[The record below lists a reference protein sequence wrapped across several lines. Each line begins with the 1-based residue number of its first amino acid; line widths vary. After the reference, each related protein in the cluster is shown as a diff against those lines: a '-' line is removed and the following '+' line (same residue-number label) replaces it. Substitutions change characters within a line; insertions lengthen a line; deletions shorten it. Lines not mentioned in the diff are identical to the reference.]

1 MKRLLLLP
9 ILLLFLFITV
19 NAQEKG
25 GFISGKVNTAD
36 GRPAGNVLVFIK
48 GLKSIAYTNAEGNFK
63 IFSPEGKQVL
73 IFQTA
78 TKKQIEQPVTVTGNQ
93 QQEIPAVRLKENS
106 YELNEVVITGQY
118 EPQSLR
124 NSVYN
129 VRTISS
135 EMIRLRGATE
145 LKNILSTELGIR
157 FTTDRPTGISSP
169 DLMGVSGAGIKI
181 LLDGVPM
188 MDRGTG
194 KESLGQ
200 IDVNTVERIEI
211 VEGPMSVIYG
221 TDAMAGVINII
232 TKRGGQDHFSV
243 TARVQEETAGKEYDA
258 FDGKGTHN
266 EFLGFN
272 WQKNGWN
279 VAASGS
285 RNNFGGWQGN
295 KIGRE
300 QEWLPKNQWLTSAA
314 AGYKNGKFDVWYRF
328 NGADESLKLLGP
340 ITNSPRVSDKEYISK
355 RWFHQLQG
363 AVFVN
368 DKLSI
373 DAAAAYTDYSRRT
386 LSTDLELATGKE
398 TLSTE
403 LGSQDLDELGTVF
416 FRTTAQ
422 YKISP
427 ELVLQPGIEYN
438 RNSGQGGR
446 ISGSPVI
453 NDYSFFLSTQWQVNE
468 AIQLKPGFRLTKNSI
483 YKAPPIIPSLHSK
496 IRLNKDLDLRLSYAR
511 GFRAPML
518 RELYFYY
525 KDTNHDIAG
534 NLDLKAEYSNSF
546 HGSLAWAV
554 KTTPDLR
561 FNTIVSGFFNDYK
574 NKIDLGLVEGTTNV
588 NTYLNIAKNKTT
600 GGEWNN
606 TLYWKGLQASLGF
619 AYIGQYNMY
628 SEEKEQL
635 GDSPKFVWT
644 PEINSNISYLLPK
657 INTNISLFYKFT
669 GEKSTYVLSQ
679 GTSGTTARLSKM
691 AAFHIADL
699 TLNKTINKYLSLNG
713 GVRNLFDVTRIRAT
727 GVEEGAHTNDGS
739 NPFGYGRSYFL
750 GLTMNWAKK

>member
-1 MKRLLLLP
+1 MRQILLLP
-9 ILLLFLFITV
+9 VLLFFFVIRT

-25 GFISGKVNTAD
+25 GFISGTVNTAD
-36 GRPAGNVLVFIK
+36 GKPAANVLVFIK
-48 GLKSIAYTNAEGNFK
+48 GQKSIAYSTDKGSFK
-63 IFSPEGKQVL
+63 IYAPEGEQTL
-73 IFQTA
+73 IFQSV
-78 TKKQIEQPVTVTGNQ
+78 TKKQIETPVKVLANQ
-93 QQEIPAVRLKENS
+93 DQTIASIRLKENA

-145 LKNILSTELGIR
+145 LKNILNTELGIR
-157 FTTDRPTGISSP
+157 FSTDRPTGITSP
-169 DLMGVSGAGIKI
+169 ELMGVSGAGIKI

-194 KESLGQ
+194 KESIGQ

-232 TKRGGQDHFSV
+232 TKRGAQDQFSV

-258 FDGKGTHN
+258 FSGKGTHN

-272 WQKNGWN
+272 WQKKGWN

-285 RNNFGGWQGN
+285 RNNFGGWQGQ
-295 KIGRE
+295 KTGRE
-300 QEWLPKNQWLTSAA
+300 QEWLPKNQWLTSAT
-314 AGYKNGKFDVWYRF
+314 AGYKTGKFDVWYRF

-340 ITNSPRVSDKEYISK
+340 ISNSPKVSDKEYISK

-363 AVFVN
+363 SVYVN
-368 DKLSI
+368 DQLSI

-403 LGSQDLDELGTVF
+403 LGAQDLDELGTVF
-416 FRTTAQ
+416 FRSTVQ
-422 YKISP
+422 YKVLP
-427 ELVLQPGIEYN
+427 QLTLQPGIEYN

-453 NDYSFFLSTQWQVNE
+453 NDYSFFLSTQWQLND
-468 AIQLKPGFRLTKNSI
+468 AIQLKPGFRLTKNSV
-483 YKAPPIIPSLHSK
+483 YSAPPIIPSLHTK
-496 IRLNKDLDLRLSYAR
+496 IKLNKDLDLRLSYAR

-554 KTTPDLR
+554 NTSHDLR
-561 FNTIVSGFFNDYK
+561 FNTILSGFFNDYI
-574 NKIDLGLVEGTTNV
+574 NKIDLGLVAGTTNV

-600 GGEWNN
+600 GAEWNN

-628 SEEKEQL
+628 SEEESL
-635 GDSPKFVWT
+635 GDTPKFVWT
-644 PEINSNISYLLPK
+644 PELNSNISYLVPK
-657 INTNISLFYKFT
+657 INTNVSLFYKFT
-669 GEKSTYVLSQ
+669 GEKSAYILTN
-679 GTSGTTARLSKM
+679 GTAGTTARLSKV
-691 AAFHIADL
+691 AAYHMADL
-699 TLNKTINKYLSLNG
+699 TLNKTINKYVSINA
-713 GVRNLFDVTRIRAT
+713 GVRNLLDVTRVRIT
-727 GVEEGAHTNDGS
+727 GEEAGAHTNDGNS
-739 NPFGYGRSYFL
+739 PMGYGRSYFL

>member
-1 MKRLLLLP
+1 MRQLLLLL
-9 ILLLFLFITV
+9 ILLFISVITA

-25 GFISGKVNTAD
+25 GFISGTVNTAE
-36 GRPAGNVLVFIK
+36 GRPAANVLVFIK
-48 GLKSIAYTNAEGNFK
+48 GQKSITYTNDKGAFK
-63 IFSPEGKQVL
+63 IFAAEGPQIL
-73 IFQTA
+73 IFQSV
-78 TKKQIEQPVTVTGNQ
+78 TKKQIETPLQVVSNQ
-93 QQEIPAVRLKENS
+93 HQELPAIRLKENA

-129 VRTISS
+129 VRTISA

-145 LKNILSTELGIR
+145 LKNILNTELGIR
-157 FTTDRPTGISSP
+157 FSTDRPTGITSP
-169 DLMGVSGAGIKI
+169 ELMGVSGAGIKI

-232 TKRGGQDHFSV
+232 TKRGGQDQFSV
-243 TARVQEETAGKEYDA
+243 TVRAQEESAGKEYDA
-258 FDGKGTHN
+258 FSGKGIHN
-266 EFLGFN
+266 EFIGLN
-272 WQKNGWN
+272 WQKKGWQL
-279 VAASGS
+279 AASGS
-285 RNNFGGWQGN
+285 RNNFGGWQGL
-295 KIGRE
+295 KTGRE
-300 QEWLPKNQWLTSAA
+300 QEWLPKDQWLTSAT
-314 AGYKNGKFDVWYRF
+314 AGYKNGKFDIWYRF

-340 ITNSPRVSDKEYISK
+340 ISNSPRVSDKEYISK

-363 AVFVN
+363 SVYVN
-368 DKLSI
+368 DQLSI

-403 LGSQDLDELGTVF
+403 LGAQDLDELGTIF
-416 FRTTAQ
+416 FRSTVQ
-422 YKISP
+422 YKILP
-427 ELVLQPGIEYN
+427 ELSLQPGIEFN
-438 RNSGQGGR
+438 RNSGQGQR

-453 NDYSFFLSTQWQVNE
+453 NDYSFFLSTQWQLND
-468 AIQLKPGFRLTKNSI
+468 AIQLKPGFRLTKNSV
-483 YKAPPIIPSLHSK
+483 YSAPPIIPSLHTK
-496 IRLNKDLDLRLSYAR
+496 IKLNKDLDLRLSYAR

-554 KTTPDLR
+554 KTSPDLR
-561 FNTIVSGFFNDYK
+561 FNTILSGFFNDYK

-606 TLYWKGLQASLGF
+606 TLYWKGLQASVGF

-628 SEEKEQL
+628 SEDKETL
-635 GDSPKFVWT
+635 GDTPKFVWT
-644 PEINSNISYLLPK
+644 PELNSNISYLVPK
-657 INTNISLFYKFT
+657 INTNVSLFYKFT
-669 GEKSTYVLSQ
+669 GEKSAYILTNGSQ
-679 GTSGTTARLSKM
+679 GTTARLSKVAAYHM
-691 AAFHIADL
+691 ADM
-699 TLNKTINKYLSLNG
+699 TLNKTINKYLSINA
-713 GVRNLFDVTRIRAT
+713 GVRNLLDVTRVRIS
-727 GVEEGAHTNDGS
+727 GEEAGAHTNDGNS
-739 NPFGYGRSYFL
+739 PMGYGRSYFL

>member
-9 ILLLFLFITV
+9 ILLLISGITA

-25 GFISGKVNTAD
+25 GFIVGAVNTAD
-36 GRPAGNVLVFIK
+36 GKPAANVLIFIK
-48 GLKSIAYTNAEGNFK
+48 GKNSIGYSTAKGRFK
-63 IFSPEGKQVL
+63 IFSPEGRQTVV
-73 IFQTA
+73 FQTA
-78 TKKQIEQPVTVTGNQ
+78 TKKQIETPVTVTANQ
-93 QQEIPAVRLKENS
+93 NLEIPATRLAENA

-145 LKNILSTELGIR
+145 LKNILNTELGIR
-157 FTTDRPTGISSP
+157 FSTDRPTGITNP
-169 DLMGVSGAGIKI
+169 ELMGVSGAGIKI

-188 MDRGTG
+188 MDRGVER
-194 KESLGQ
+194 ESLGQ
-200 IDVNTVERIEI
+200 IDVNTIERIEI

-232 TKRGGQDHFSV
+232 TKRGGQDQFSV

-258 FDGKGTHN
+258 FSGKGTHN

-272 WQKNGWN
+272 WQKDGWH

-295 KIGRE
+295 KTGRE
-300 QEWLPKNQWLTSAA
+300 QEWLPKDQLLTSAA
-314 AGYKNGKFDVWYRF
+314 AGYKNGKLDLWYRF
-328 NGADESLKLLGP
+328 NGADESLRLLGP
-340 ITNSPRVSDKEYISK
+340 ISNSPKVSDKEYISK

-363 AVFVN
+363 SLFVN
-368 DKLSI
+368 NNLSI

-403 LGSQDLDELGTVF
+403 LGAQDLDELNTLF
-416 FRTTAQ
+416 FRSTVQ
-422 YKISP
+422 YKVSP
-427 ELVLQPGIEYN
+427 EFTLQPGIEFN
-438 RNSGQGGR
+438 RNAGKGGR

-453 NDYSFFLSTQWQVNE
+453 NDYSFFLSSQWQINE
-468 AIQLKPGFRLTKNSI
+468 AIQLKPGFRLTKNSG
-483 YKAPPIIPSLHSK
+483 YSAPPIIPSLHTK
-496 IRLNKDLDLRLSYAR
+496 IKLNEDFDLRLSYAR
-511 GFRAPML
+511 GFRAPTL
-518 RELYFYY
+518 RELYFYM
-525 KDTNHDIAG
+525 KDSNHDLRG
-534 NLDLKAEYSNSF
+534 NVDLKAEYSNSY
-546 HGSLAWAV
+546 HGSVSWAV
-554 KTTPDLR
+554 KSTPDLR
-561 FNTIVSGFFNDYK
+561 ISSVVSAFFNDYK
-574 NKIDLGLVEGTTNV
+574 NKIDLGLLEGSTNV

-619 AYIGQYNMY
+619 AYIGQYNRY
-628 SEEKEQL
+628 AEDKENL
-635 GDSPKFVWT
+635 GNTPKFVWS
-644 PEINSNISYLLPK
+644 PELNSNISYLVPK
-657 INTNISLFYKFT
+657 INTNVSLFYKFS
-669 GEKSTYVLSQ
+669 GERSAYVLSSTAE
-679 GTSGTTARLSKM
+679 GTVARLSKVGAYHM
-691 AAFHIADL
+691 ADL
-699 TLNKTINKYLSLNG
+699 TLNKTINKYLSVNG
-713 GVRNLFDVTRIRAT
+713 GVRNLLDVTRVRIT
-727 GVEEGAHTNDGS
+727 GGETGAHTNDGNS
-739 NPFGYGRSYFL
+739 SLGYGRSYFL

>member
-1 MKRLLLLP
+1 MTRLLLLP
-9 ILLLFLFITV
+9 ILLFISVITA

-25 GFISGKVNTAD
+25 GFISGTVNTAD
-36 GRPAGNVLVFIK
+36 GRPAANVLVFLK
-48 GLKSIAYTNAEGNFK
+48 GQKGIAYSSAEGTFK
-63 IFSPEGKQVL
+63 IFSPEGAQIL
-73 IFQTA
+73 IFQSV
-78 TKKQIEQPVTVTGNQ
+78 TKKQIERPLKVSAGQDQNLPVIG
-93 QQEIPAVRLKENS
+93 LKENA

-145 LKNILSTELGIR
+145 LKSILNTELGIR
-157 FTTDRPTGISSP
+157 FSTDRPTGISTP
-169 DLMGVSGAGIKI
+169 ELMGVSGAGIKI
-181 LLDGVPM
+181 LVDGIPM
-188 MDRGTG
+188 MDRGVE

-232 TKRGGQDHFSV
+232 TKRGGHDQFSV
-243 TARVQEETAGKEYDA
+243 TARVQEETAGKEYNA
-258 FDGKGTHN
+258 FDGKGIHN
-266 EFLGFN
+266 EFIGFN
-272 WQKNGWN
+272 WQKNGWHA
-279 VAASGS
+279 AASGS
-285 RNNFGGWQGN
+285 RNNFGGWQGL
-295 KIGRE
+295 KTGRE

-314 AGYKNGKFDVWYRF
+314 AGYKNGKLDIWYRF

-340 ITNSPRVSDKEYISK
+340 ISNSPKVSDKEYISK

-363 AVFVN
+363 SLFVN
-368 DKLSI
+368 DKVSI
-373 DAAAAYTDYSRRT
+373 DAAGAYTDYSRRT

-398 TLSTE
+398 TLSTDQ
-403 LGSQDLDELGTVF
+403 GAQDLDELSTLF
-416 FRTTAQ
+416 FRSTVQ

-427 ELVLQPGIEYN
+427 ELTLQPGLEFN
-438 RNSGQGGR
+438 RNAGQGGR
-446 ISGSPVI
+446 INGSPVI

-483 YKAPPIIPSLHSK
+483 YDAPPVIPSLHTK
-496 IRLNKDLDLRLSYAR
+496 IKLNKDLDLRLSYAR

-518 RELYFYY
+518 RELYFYM
-525 KDTNHDIAG
+525 KDSNHDIKG
-534 NLDLKAEYSNSF
+534 NIDLKAEYSNSY
-546 HGSLAWAV
+546 HGSLSWAV
-554 KTTPDLR
+554 KSTPDLR
-561 FNTIVSGFFNDYK
+561 LNTTVSAFFNDYK

-628 SEEKEQL
+628 SEEKDEL
-635 GDSPKFVWT
+635 GSTPKFVWT
-644 PEINSNISYLLPK
+644 PEINSNISYLVPK
-657 INTNISLFYKFT
+657 INTNVSLFYKFT
-669 GEKSTYVLSQ
+669 GERSAYILSQ
-679 GTSGTTARLSKM
+679 TAEGTTARLSKM
-691 AAFHIADL
+691 AAYHIADL
-699 TLNKTINKYLSLNG
+699 TLNKTINKYLSING
-713 GVRNLFDVTRIRAT
+713 GVRNLLNVTRIRTT
-727 GVEEGAHTNDGS
+727 GVESGAHVSDGS

-750 GLTMNWAKK
+750 GLTMSWAKK